1 MIDASHLRIN
11 EAVGIVYFAY
21 LAATALMV
29 PLPRRETSTRVG
41 GCADRHRA
49 RADRRA
55 SATCDWLW
63 RDLRD
68 WLPALVIL
76 IGYFATGAFFVK
88 PSARLESWLKGWD
101 DRLIGGARFERLPAV
116 LRLYLDVVYVSCFLM
131 IPAGFAVLLWAGGAA
146 LTDRFWTLVLLAEF
160 VAFGTLPWLQA
171 RPPWAIEGRRAADAT
186 TVRRFS
192 LFWVKETS
200 IRANTFP
207 SGHASA
213 SLAVALAL
221 GPGGALGRCRVRRGG
236 GEHRGRLG
244 GRAVSLRD
252 RRHHGPPAGDCHLA
266 MCRRARHV
274 VRMA

>member
-1 MIDASHLRIN
+1 VIDASHLRIN

-21 LAATALMV
+21 LAAAALVV
-29 PLPRRETSTRVG
+29 PLPGARRLLVWAVAPLAIGLELT
-41 GCADRHRA
+41 AA
-49 RADRRA
+49 RGHL
-55 SATCDWLW
+55 DWLW

-131 IPAGFAVLLWAGGAA
+131 IPAGFGVLLWAGGAA

-213 SLAVALAL
+213 SLAVALGLAPAAPWAAVAF
-221 GPGGALGRCRVRRGG
+221 GVV
-236 GEHRGRLG
+236 
-244 GRAVSLRD
+244 AVSIAVGSVVGRFHYAIDAITGLL
-252 RRHHGPPAGDCHLA
+252 LA
-266 MCRRARHV
+266 VAIWQCVAAFGM
-274 VRMA
+274 